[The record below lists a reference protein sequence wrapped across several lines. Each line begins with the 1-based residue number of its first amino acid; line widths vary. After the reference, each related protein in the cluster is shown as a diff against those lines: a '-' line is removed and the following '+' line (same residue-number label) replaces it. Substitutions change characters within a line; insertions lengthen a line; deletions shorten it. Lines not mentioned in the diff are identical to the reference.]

1 MKLQLVKNKLDKKF
15 IQQLEKMGVMLVYL
29 YGSVARGDDTLE
41 SDVDIAVLLDNK
53 VKEKDYLSFTLKLS
67 VLFGQIYQDREIG
80 ILILNQAPP
89 LLRQNVIVEGKE
101 LYVKDDNQRI
111 LYENFALHE
120 YEDTRRL
127 RNIYN
132 SVLKLKIN
140 SL

>member
-1 MKLQLVKNKLDKKF
+1 MKLQLIKNKLDKKF
-15 IQQLEKMGVMLVYL
+15 IQQLEKSGVVLVYL
-29 YGSVARGDDTLE
+29 YGSVARGDDTVE

-53 VKEKDYLSFTLKLS
+53 VKEKDYLSLTLKLS
-67 VLFGQIYQDREIG
+67 VLFGQIYDDREIG

-101 LYVKDDNQRI
+101 LYVKDDTQRI

-132 SVLKLKIN
+132 SVLKLRIN